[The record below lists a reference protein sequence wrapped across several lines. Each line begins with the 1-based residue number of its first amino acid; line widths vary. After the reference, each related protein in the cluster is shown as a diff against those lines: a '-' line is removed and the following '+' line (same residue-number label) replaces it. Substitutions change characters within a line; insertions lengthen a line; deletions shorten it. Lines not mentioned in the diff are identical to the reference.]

1 MAREP
6 IPTWFFALV
15 VCRMGRRYL
24 VVHEAKHG
32 QRWYLPAGR
41 VEPGETLVEA
51 AVRETLEEAGVP
63 VVIDGVIRVEHTP
76 GPEGCR
82 VRVIFSAHPAD
93 DTPPKALPD
102 RHSQRAAWL
111 TLEQL
116 EGMRDELRGTE
127 WLRDLRALERGAAPF
142 PLSVL
147 GSEG

>member
-1 MAREP
+1 MPRAP

-15 VCRMGRRYL
+15 ICRLGRRYL

-63 VVIDGVIRVEHTP
+63 VVIDGVIRIEHTP
-76 GPEGCR
+76 APDACR

-93 DTPPKALPD
+93 DTPPKTIPD
-102 RHSQRAAWL
+102 EHSLEAAWR
-111 TLEQL
+111 TLEEL
-116 EGMRDELRGTE
+116 EGMQRDLRGAE
-127 WLRDLRALERGAAPF
+127 WLRDLRALERGVAPS